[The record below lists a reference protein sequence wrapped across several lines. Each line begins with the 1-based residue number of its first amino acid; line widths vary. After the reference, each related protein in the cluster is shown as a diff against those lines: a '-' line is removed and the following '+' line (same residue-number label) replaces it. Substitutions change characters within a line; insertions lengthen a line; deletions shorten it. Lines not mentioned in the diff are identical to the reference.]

1 MPRGL
6 PLFRSALGCA
16 AALIL
21 ATSPAASQST
31 DNFYSGKTITL
42 TVGFTPGGGY
52 DLFARL
58 LARHLGNHIPGK
70 PTVVVRNMPGAASL
84 TSVLTLDTTAPA
96 DGTQIVTFNSGLLND
111 TMAEG
116 DKARVKFNSFA
127 WLGSMTT
134 DLRVCVTSKSSA
146 IQSFDDLLKGKPAVC
161 GAVGATSSSA
171 ANIAMLRKLFN
182 LSNLRMVTGYPGSAE
197 THLAT
202 ERGEV
207 DGVCTSWGGL
217 PDAWVTGKT
226 VNVLIRLSPGTVPEI
241 PATAKYIG
249 DLVSTAEQKT
259 LVEVLVSSG
268 ELARPFIMSKKVPAE
283 RLEILRKAFNETMTD
298 KDLLAEAAKAN
309 LIIDAVDGPK
319 AQRITDQL
327 YSLPADV
334 ADKARAILKD

>member
-1 MPRGL
+1 MPKDL

-21 ATSPAASQST
+21 ATSPAASQSN
-31 DNFYSGKTITL
+31 DFYQGKTITL

-70 PTVVVRNMPGAASL
+70 PNILVRNMPGAASL
-84 TSVLTLDTTAPA
+84 TAVLTLDTTAPA

-127 WLGSMTT
+127 WLGSMTK
-134 DLRVCVTSKSSA
+134 DLRVCLASKSSK
-146 IQSFDDLLKGKPAVC
+146 IQSFDDLLKGTPAIF

-171 ANIAMLRKLFN
+171 ANVNMLRKLFN
-182 LSNLRMVTGYPGSAE
+182 LPNIKMVTGYPGSAE

-217 PDAWVTGKT
+217 PDDWITGKS
-226 VNVLIRLSPGTVPEI
+226 VNVLVRLSPSTVPEI

-249 DLVSTAEQKT
+249 DLVTTAEQKT
-259 LVEVLVSSG
+259 LVDVLVSSG

-309 LIIDAVDGPK
+309 LIIDAVDGPR
-319 AQRITDQL
+319 AQKITDQL